1 MMNGKRQEQ
10 TLTEMRV
17 FVTNR
22 AARVRGDFRCKISS
36 SMKIIEREGGI
47 TICIDIFLCLAIFL
61 QKVG

>member
-1 MMNGKRQEQ
+1 
-10 TLTEMRV
+10 MRV